1 MTVEEFESM
10 TINERKQ
17 YIQDAEVAQTLIMED
32 LDEQEDKQL
41 KDVYDDMVTDQMI
54 SEMKDY

>member
-17 YIQDAEVAQTLIMED
+17 YIHDADIAQTLIMED

-41 KDVYDDMVTDQMI
+41 KDVYDDMVADQMI
-54 SEMKDY
+54 SEMKEY